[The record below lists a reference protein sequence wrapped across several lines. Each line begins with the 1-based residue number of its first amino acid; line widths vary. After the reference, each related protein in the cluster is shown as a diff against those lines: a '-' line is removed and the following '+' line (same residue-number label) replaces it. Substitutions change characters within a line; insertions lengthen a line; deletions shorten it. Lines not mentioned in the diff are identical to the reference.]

1 MTTRPWIVFRESSPA
16 QEFHVASFRF
26 QVAGGTSTMKRETWN
41 SKLPGEPR
49 PKLRA
54 LCVTLLLLALSL
66 SLNVDLSFAAS
77 PGLAER
83 VIEHR
88 LGNGLTVL
96 MVERHQTP
104 IVSVNITFAVGGL
117 NEQVGQTGIAHLYE
131 HMAFK
136 GTRMIG
142 TTNYEEE
149 KPILD
154 ELALVGTE
162 LDQRQREFEANTA
175 RATDEARAAIE
186 SLQKRVTDL
195 QAQASEYVVGNEM
208 ALLYQRHGG
217 VGLNASTGKDLTRY
231 MISFPANRLPL
242 WAEIEADRMAH
253 PVLREFYRERG
264 VVMEER
270 RLRNDDSPNGL
281 LFETFTSAAFRA
293 HGYGIPTIG
302 WGSDILSLTPADTEA
317 FFKTHYGPNRAT
329 IALVGDINPRD
340 VIALIER
347 TFGKI
352 PAAPP
357 SPSLVTVEP
366 EQRGERRVEVE
377 FDAEPAIVIGYHKPT
392 LGHPDDDVFDVID
405 AVLSE
410 GLTSRLHQKLVR
422 DKRLAASVGS
432 DASHPGVR
440 APNLFV
446 ITATP
451 LAPHTTAEVE
461 AAIYEEIERLKREP
475 VSPKELEKVLNNLDA
490 DLVRG
495 LRSNSG
501 LASQLALYQALAGDW
516 QYILTSRDK
525 IAKVTAADVQR
536 VATQY
541 FTKSNRTV
549 AVLVKKGN
557 AKAAVATSVSGVRP

>member
-1 MTTRPWIVFRESSPA
+1 MKHQSRFSTR
-16 QEFHVASFRF
+16 
-26 QVAGGTSTMKRETWN
+26 
-41 SKLPGEPR
+41 
-49 PKLRA
+49 LRKD
-54 LCVTLLLLALSL
+54 VVDGQSRLLMFSL
-66 SLNVDLSFAAS
+66 SLALILHLNLGLLYAATPS
-77 PGLAER
+77 LAER

-88 LGNGLTVL
+88 LANGLTVL

-104 IVSVNITFAVGGL
+104 VVSINITFAVGGI
-117 NEQVGQTGIAHLYE
+117 NEQVGQTGLAHLYE

-136 GTRMIG
+136 GTRVVG
-142 TTNYEEE
+142 TTNYEKE

-162 LDQRQREFEANTA
+162 LDQRQRDVATKGDDATA
-175 RATDEARAAIE
+175 EERAAIE
-186 SLQKRVTDL
+186 SLQKRLLDL
-195 QAQASEYVVGNEM
+195 QTQAAQYVVGNEM

-217 VGLNASTGKDLTRY
+217 VGLNASTGKDVTRY
-231 MISFPANRLPL
+231 MISLPSNRLPL
-242 WAEIEADRMAH
+242 WAAIESDRMAN
-253 PVLREFYRERG
+253 PVLREFYKERG

-293 HGYGIPTIG
+293 HSYGIPTIG
-302 WGSDILSLTPADTEA
+302 WGSDILSLTPAETEA

-329 IALVGDINPRD
+329 IALVGDINPKE
-340 VIALIER
+340 VIALIEQ

-352 PAAPP
+352 PAAMSAPP
-357 SPSLVTVEP
+357 LVTIEP

-405 AVLSE
+405 AVLGD

-422 DKRLAASVGS
+422 EKRLAASVGS

-440 APNLFV
+440 APNLFIV
-446 ITATP
+446 TATP

-461 AAIYEEIERLKREP
+461 TAIYEELERLKREP
-475 VSPKELEKVLNNLDA
+475 VSSQELEKVLNNLDA

-501 LASQLALYQALAGDW
+501 LAAQLALHQAVAGDW
-516 QYILTSRDK
+516 RYILTSRDK
-525 IAKVTAADVQR
+525 VAKVTAADVQR

-549 AVLVKKGN
+549 AVLVKKHTD
-557 AKAAVATSVSGVRP
+557 KTVAAVSVGEVRP

>member
-1 MTTRPWIVFRESSPA
+1 MKTQPSLVPSEVRLPWGRLSRL
-16 QEFHVASFRF
+16 VAHISYASGVRFTNCVLHASRFTLCAVVMACSFAF
-26 QVAGGTSTMKRETWN
+26 NVS
-41 SKLPGEPR
+41 
-49 PKLRA
+49 
-54 LCVTLLLLALSL
+54 ALS
-66 SLNVDLSFAAS
+66 AAS
-77 PGLAER
+77 PSFADR

-88 LGNGLTVL
+88 LANGLTVL

-104 IVSVNITFAVGGL
+104 VVSINITFAVGGI

-136 GTRMIG
+136 GTRVVG
-142 TTNYEEE
+142 TTDYEKE

-154 ELALVGTE
+154 ELAVVGTE
-162 LDQRQREFEANTA
+162 LDLREREVAVKGGGATA
-175 RATDEARAAIE
+175 DERAAIE
-186 SLQKRVTDL
+186 SLQKRFLAL
-195 QAQASEYVVGNEM
+195 QTQAGQYVVGNEM
-208 ALLYQRHGG
+208 ALMYQRHGG

-231 MISFPANRLPL
+231 MISLPSNRLPL
-242 WAEIEADRMAH
+242 WAAIESDRMAN
-253 PVLREFYRERG
+253 PVLREFYKERG

-302 WGSDILSLTPADTEA
+302 WGSDILSLTPAATEA
-317 FFKTHYGPNRAT
+317 FFKTYYGPNRAT
-329 IALVGDINPRD
+329 IALVGDINPKE

-357 SPSLVTVEP
+357 APSLVTVEP

-377 FDAEPAIVIGYHKPT
+377 FDAEPALVIGYHKPT

-405 AVLSE
+405 AVLSD

-422 DKRLAASVGS
+422 EKRLAVSVGS

-461 AAIYEEIERLKREP
+461 AAIYEEVERLKQEP
-475 VSPKELEKVLNNLDA
+475 VSAQELEKVLNNLDA

-501 LASQLALYQALAGDW
+501 LASQLALYQAVAGDW
-516 QYILTSRDK
+516 HYILTSRDNVG
-525 IAKVTAADVQR
+525 KVTAADVRR
-536 VATQY
+536 VAAQY
-541 FTKSNRTV
+541 FTRSNRTV
-549 AVLVKKGN
+549 AVLVKKSLGKSVTAMSGN
-557 AKAAVATSVSGVRP
+557 EVAP

>member
-1 MTTRPWIVFRESSPA
+1 MTTRPWLVSREANLVDKGIQRKAP
-16 QEFHVASFRF
+16 
-26 QVAGGTSTMKRETWN
+26 
-41 SKLPGEPR
+41 
-49 PKLRA
+49 
-54 LCVTLLLLALSL
+54 LLAFFRNTVLISCALHASRFTLFSL
-66 SLNVDLSFAAS
+66 SLTLILHLDLSLLYAATPS
-77 PGLAER
+77 LAER

-88 LGNGLTVL
+88 LANGLTVL

-104 IVSVNITFAVGGL
+104 VVSINITFAVGGI
-117 NEQVGQTGIAHLYE
+117 NEQVGQTGLAHLYE

-136 GTRMIG
+136 GTRSIG
-142 TTNYEEE
+142 TTNSEKE

-162 LDQRQREFEANTA
+162 LDQRQRDLAA
-175 RATDEARAAIE
+175 RGGRATAEGRAAIE
-186 SLQKRVTDL
+186 SLQKRLVEL
-195 QAQASEYVVGNEM
+195 QTQAAQYVVGNEM

-217 VGLNASTGKDLTRY
+217 VGLNASTGKDVTRY
-231 MISFPANRLPL
+231 MISLPSNRLPL
-242 WAEIEADRMAH
+242 WAAIEADRMAN
-253 PVLREFYRERG
+253 PVLREFYKERG

-293 HGYGIPTIG
+293 HSYGIPTIG
-302 WGSDILSLTPADTEA
+302 WGSDILSLTPAATEA
-317 FFKTHYGPNRAT
+317 FFKAHYGPDQAT
-329 IALVGDINPRD
+329 IALVGDIDPKETM
-340 VIALIER
+340 ALIEQ

-357 SPSLVTVEP
+357 PPSLVTVEP

-377 FDAEPAIVIGYHKPT
+377 FDAEPAIVIGYHKPG

-405 AVLSE
+405 AVLSD

-422 DKRLAASVGS
+422 EKRLAASVGA
-432 DASHPGVR
+432 DANHPGVR

-446 ITATP
+446 VTATP

-475 VSPKELEKVLNNLDA
+475 VSTQELEKVLNNLDA

-501 LASQLALYQALAGDW
+501 LASQLALYQAVAGGW
-516 QYILTSRDK
+516 RYILTSRDQV
-525 IAKVTAADVQR
+525 AKVTAADVQR

-549 AVLVKKGN
+549 AVLVKKGTD
-557 AKAAVATSVSGVRP
+557 KTVAAIPVGVVKP